1 MRLQSTFWNTAATA
15 LTLAGALAPLGMAH
29 AQGGGMAP
37 PFAGG
42 GMKPPTL
49 AEALKM
55 APMQDK
61 SLMPLAKAA
70 DMAEAKM
77 KKAPK
82 DAGAKK
88 AFVDAEYKLGH
99 AAEYDSAA
107 LMPSV
112 KYRASLAAY
121 NKALA
126 ADPRHQPSLME
137 KQKIVDIYKGMPGGV
152 PTK

>member
-1 MRLQSTFWNTAATA
+1 MRMRSTFWKTAVGA
-15 LTLAGALAPLGMAH
+15 LTLAGALAPLSVAH

-37 PFAGG
+37 PFAG

-61 SLMPLAKAA
+61 SLMPLAKTA
-70 DMAEAKM
+70 DMAEAKL

-99 AAEYDSAA
+99 AAEYDSQA

-126 ADPRHQPSLME
+126 VDPKHQPSLME
-137 KQKIVDIYKGMPGGV
+137 KQKIVDIYKSMPGGV